1 MRQFIERRAV
11 VAAIAVSLGAMPALG
26 QTVPTSPRKNPA
38 TATAIAFF
46 IPGGGHMYAGE
57 PVRGIALL
65 AATTG
70 IAAWAVTSSHT
81 YHVDYT
87 CKIRDCL
94 DKSQDPNYQTLGVGL
109 GVAGAVW
116 LYSLIDASHAA
127 NRENAR
133 ATAQTAARTP
143 SSSAISL
150 VGRVSVAPT
159 VLSARGGIAPGLRF
173 SLSY

>member
-1 MRQFIERRAV
+1 MRRSIERRGV
-11 VAAIAVSLGAMPALG
+11 VAALALALGVMPAFG

-46 IPGGGHMYAGE
+46 IPGGGHLYAGE
-57 PVRGIALL
+57 PVRGFALL

-87 CKIRDCL
+87 CKVRNCL
-94 DKSQDPNYQTLGVGL
+94 DTSQNPDYQRLGVGL
-109 GVAGAVW
+109 GVAGAFW
-116 LYSLIDASHAA
+116 LYSLIDASHAV

-133 ATAQTAARTP
+133 ASARARARTP
-143 SSSAISL
+143 SSSGVSL
-150 VGRVSVAPT
+150 VGPVSVAPM
-159 VLSARGGIAPGLRF
+159 VLSTRGGIAPGLRF